1 MPIVDS
7 VLEGFNG
14 TILAYGQTSS
24 GKTHTMLGPDID
36 DDVNKGIIPRMVA
49 GIFGKIESAP
59 EDIEF
64 TVKVSFIEIYNEK
77 IRDLLDPKKMNL
89 KVREDK
95 DTGVFVKDMTES
107 YVGGEDEVFS
117 LLKIGNENRAIGVT
131 DMNSQSSRSH
141 SCFILQIEQKNLT
154 DFSSRTGKIFLVDLA
169 GSERISKTGAQGETL
184 KEANSIN
191 KSLTVLGLVIFKL
204 TDGKSSHIP
213 YRDSKLTHIL
223 QESLG
228 GNSKTS
234 LVVTCSPSIFN
245 EQETISTLKFGQRAK
260 QIQNKA
266 KVNKELSVK
275 ELKYLL
281 QKLEKELGVK
291 NKRIT
296 SLEEYVEEL
305 LKKLGDGEGVDKEF
319 LQKVRS
325 SLKEQ
330 KTMEVIQTEP
340 MEQSMVEESRI
351 EESEES
357 EESEEEKTSTFTA
370 PKVNIDTKP
379 SQMLDPSVLQIDA
392 SPIPLLKEDMF
403 TEESK
408 TQITHDEGLA
418 EIEEEED
425 DSFNEDDHQIIIFAE
440 DRA

>member
-319 LQKVRS
+319 
-325 SLKEQ
+325 
-330 KTMEVIQTEP
+330 TEGP
-340 MEQSMVEESRI
+340 EQSKRI
-351 EESEES
+351 E
-357 EESEEEKTSTFTA
+357 
-370 PKVNIDTKP
+370 
-379 SQMLDPSVLQIDA
+379 
-392 SPIPLLKEDMF
+392 
-403 TEESK
+403 
-408 TQITHDEGLA
+408 
-418 EIEEEED
+418 
-425 DSFNEDDHQIIIFAE
+425 DHGSNS
-440 DRA
+440 DRTDGAVHGRGKQN